1 MKRTGIGYDEPHT
14 PSKAEALQ
22 VGPISIQV
30 ARAVAADDA
39 MLDQERVEFAAR
51 RKTQM
56 ALQFRAGQMPQ
67 PEFVERK
74 RFEGAPLHF
83 FRRSVTGG
91 QLVWDAE
98 GQVHG
103 LILQRNRRSAQ
114 GRTHDRWAL
123 CYIGVFAEIL
133 RSPSVL

>member
-56 ALQFRAGQMPQ
+56 ALQF
-67 PEFVERK
+67 
-74 RFEGAPLHF
+74 

-123 CYIGVFAEIL
+123 
-133 RSPSVL
+133 S